1 MKPFRDWNFST
12 RINVILLLFL
22 LAAGGG
28 IGGFVYLR
36 TYAILNKEV
45 GLTATA
51 AVNLTAERINSA
63 FPPIE
68 AAAEELALA
77 IEINRPG
84 EEAQKQM
91 IRKTLAQLRKSV
103 PSLCGISI
111 AYAPYSFD
119 PARQYFLLYAYADE
133 SGEIKAEQI
142 GSGEYRYFKFDWF
155 TIPQLLD
162 RAVWTEPYLDSF
174 SGVEMSTRAQPI
186 RNAEGK
192 FIGIAGFDLS
202 LEGLGNLAAE
212 ADAYGYGQEFLLS
225 RFGRF
230 VAFPEDKNHPF
241 ETEELR
247 REAPLIIDST
257 IFSYA
262 DLLQRKLFNPADASG
277 KLRAIGHA
285 MLAGKTGSTR
295 GRVFN
300 RQEGMERIFY
310 APIEAPGWSLGVAY
324 PEAKLLAPLHE
335 LTRRVIPFAIA
346 GVLLCLF
353 SVGML
358 VRRISR
364 PLEELTDAAQSI
376 GEGNFDTPLPAPKGL
391 DQVGRLARAF
401 RSMQDALKAYIEELK
416 YTTEARLRIESELE
430 VARQIQLGILPKM
443 LPPLPDAKEFSLF
456 AALRPARQVG
466 GDLYDFF
473 PLGESHYCFIVG
485 DVSGK
490 GVPAALF
497 MAVIQTLQR
506 GEAEKLHD
514 PGKLVT
520 RINELLSRNNE
531 TMMFVTYF
539 LGILDLRS
547 GEFRY
552 TNAGHNP
559 PCLRHSTG
567 KAEFL
572 NERHGPA
579 LGVVPEAR
587 YGSAG
592 VQLNPGDSI
601 VLYTDGVTE
610 AASPTDELFG
620 ADTLLRLLATRSAAS
635 PAKLGEGILQA
646 VDQFSGGAEQTDD
659 ITLLILQF
667 NAAKAV
673 SAPRSAEVS

>member
-12 RINVILLLFL
+12 RINAILLLFL

-36 TYAILNKEV
+36 TYAILSKEV

-68 AAAEELALA
+68 AAAGELALA

-111 AYAPYSFD
+111 AYLPYKGD
-119 PARQYFLLYAYADE
+119 PKRHYFMLYAYTDKTGDIE
-133 SGEIKAEQI
+133 VEQI
-142 GSGEYRYFKFDWF
+142 GSDEFRYFKFDWF
-155 TIPQLLD
+155 TIPQLLN
-162 RAVWTEPYLDSF
+162 RAVWTEPYLDAY
-174 SGVEMSTRAQPI
+174 SGIEMSTRSQPI
-186 RNAEGK
+186 RNEKGE
-192 FIGIAGFDLS
+192 FIGVAGFDLS
-202 LEGLGNLAAE
+202 LEGLGTLAAG

-230 VAFPEDKNHPF
+230 VAFPEDKTHPF

-247 REAPLIIDST
+247 QEAPLIIDST
-257 IFSYA
+257 VFSYS
-262 DLLQRKLFNPADASG
+262 DLLRRKLFNPEDASE

-285 MLAGKTGSTR
+285 MLAGKTGWTR
-295 GRVFN
+295 GRIFN
-300 RQEGMERIFY
+300 RTQGMERIFY
-310 APIEAPGWSLGVAY
+310 APVAAPGWSLGVAY

-335 LTRRVIPFAIA
+335 LTWRVIPFAVA
-346 GVLLCLF
+346 GVLLCLL
-353 SVGML
+353 SVGVL

-376 GEGNFDTPLPAPKGL
+376 GEGNFNTLLPVPKGL
-391 DQVGRLARAF
+391 DQVGRLTRAF

-416 YTTEARLRIESELE
+416 TTTEARLRIESELE
-430 VARQIQLGILPKM
+430 VARQIQVGILPKM
-443 LPPLPDAKEFSLF
+443 LPPLPNAAEFSLF
-456 AALRPARQVG
+456 ATLHPARQVG

-473 PLGESHYCFIVG
+473 PIGKSRYCFIVG

-514 PGKLVT
+514 PGRLVT

-531 TMMFVTYF
+531 TLMFVTYF

-547 GEFRY
+547 GKFQY

-559 PCLRHSTG
+559 PCLRRRDGNTRY
-567 KAEFL
+567 L
-572 NERHGPA
+572 TERHGPA
-579 LGVVPEAR
+579 LGVVPDAEYSSNCIQLEA
-587 YGSAG
+587 
-592 VQLNPGDSI
+592 GDSVI
-601 VLYTDGVTE
+601 LYTDGVTE
-610 AASPTDELFG
+610 AANPSNELFG
-620 ADTLLRLLATRSAAS
+620 AETLQRLLASRSAAA
-635 PAKLGEGILQA
+635 PARLGDEILRA
-646 VDQFSGGAEQTDD
+646 VEQFSRGVEQADD

-667 NAAKAV
+667 TAT
-673 SAPRSAEVS
+673 SREAEVTNL